1 MRYLCN
7 AMTTGARRPLWR
19 PVTFV
24 VLGVAMVATLL
35 LATATPHLHLGRDP
49 GFFNEEHD
57 LSLFVAASTHAPL
70 PDGPPVIWWSVVSSP
85 APGVPPSQPAS
96 RPGRLADSRAPPLA

>member
-70 PDGPPVIWWSVVSSP
+70 PDGLPVIVLGGVVAHAFVVLP
-85 APGVPPSQPAS
+85 RPPAS
-96 RPGRLADSRAPPLA
+96 HPIRLADPRAPPLA